1 MISEGKKAVA
11 FLKKS
16 SAKNFYN
23 FYTGFLNVPRNKTN
37 KSFLVLFFKKELLSS
52 FLVLAVPAK
61 AATIPFVGCAAH
73 GAAAPTGQSL
83 TIDLPPAIASQL
95 AIYAGE
101 HLALLAPRGWVCSG
115 TDGNDNV
122 SLFVYPRGGGVATS
136 GPIIAKR
143 IYLGGT
149 QNAINLTI
157 AYAARYFP
165 TSANADEV
173 NGAAEKEGLAASA
186 ILNLA
191 PGFKTDKLVYVTP
204 ILLEFTTPA
213 GDAGLGDQVLTMSR
227 SLETSGLL
235 EVQDSNVAADDS
247 VAVFAM
253 RTVSPD
259 LRKYLF
265 AFEENCELYDYTTC
279 APNAQYGAASSENP

>member
-1 MISEGKKAVA
+1 MRRGRKKAVA

-16 SAKNFYN
+16 SAKDFCK
-23 FYTGFLNVPRNKTN
+23 FYTGSCNVPRRKTI
-37 KSFLVLFFKKELLSS
+37 KSFLVLFFKKELLP
-52 FLVLAVPAK
+52 FFFFPACSQ
-61 AATIPFVGCAAH
+61 AATIPFVGCAAQ
-73 GAAAPTGQSL
+73 GAPAPTGQAL

-101 HLALLAPRGWVCSG
+101 HLALLAPRGWACSG
-115 TDGNDNV
+115 TDGADNR
-122 SLFVYPRGGGVATS
+122 SLFVYPRGGGVATR

-143 IYLGGT
+143 IYQGGT
-149 QNAINLTI
+149 QDAINLTI

-173 NGAAEKEGLAASA
+173 NGAAAKAGLPASA

-191 PGFKTDKLVYVTP
+191 PGFKTDKLDYVTP
-204 ILLEFTTPA
+204 ILLDFTTPA
-213 GDAGLGDQVLTMSR
+213 GDPGLGNQVLATSR

-235 EVQDSNVAADDS
+235 EVQDSNLGADDS

-253 RTVSPD
+253 RTISPD

-265 AFEENCELYDYTTC
+265 AYEENCELYDYTTC
-279 APNAQYGAASSENP
+279 APNAQYGTDSSENP